1 MFLHLLPTKDETS
14 ETIVRK
20 DLTSLLDFV
29 TTLEILEINGANFA
43 PILFQPIRDRKNF
56 LIFFFIRCVERG
68 DVWPKTGIFIQK
80 HFIADI

>member
-29 TTLEILEINGANFA
+29 ITLEILEINGANFA
-43 PILFQPIRDRKNF
+43 PI
-56 LIFFFIRCVERG
+56 FF
-68 DVWPKTGIFIQK
+68 
-80 HFIADI
+80 